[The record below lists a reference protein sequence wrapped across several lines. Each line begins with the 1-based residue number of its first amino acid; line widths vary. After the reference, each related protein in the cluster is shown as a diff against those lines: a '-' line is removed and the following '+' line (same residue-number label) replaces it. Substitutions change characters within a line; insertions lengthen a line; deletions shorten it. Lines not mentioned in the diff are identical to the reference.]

1 MLPQPFLNIQI
12 ISQLKMTIIL
22 PGHSVLFRVFE
33 GNQTKSG
40 KKTKAPLMLTLQTQ
54 IRANLTK

>member
-1 MLPQPFLNIQI
+1 
-12 ISQLKMTIIL
+12 MTIIL

>member
-1 MLPQPFLNIQI
+1 MNSELPVRL
-12 ISQLKMTIIL
+12 
-22 PGHSVLFRVFE
+22 VLLGCFE

-54 IRANLTK
+54 IRANLKK